1 MDFIKKYKNVLA
13 GLLINIV
20 ERHSVVLYGYYASL
34 MAPIF
39 FPSDDPKLN
48 EMRALGVF
56 ALTFVMQPLAG
67 FVLGRIG
74 DQYGRKASMIIG
86 VLLIALPT
94 ILIGL
99 LPGYET
105 LGVIA
110 PILLILALIMQ
121 SAGSVAAY
129 NGTAVFLNEFAGSK
143 MKSFFSGLLVSSSF
157 AGAVIASFCGA
168 ISSSPTGWRMPFI
181 TGGILGLCILG
192 LRKHLEETP
201 VFQKSLKTHKNN
213 GEKPESFLKIAKKRK
228 RNLLCTIGIA
238 AGCNLPFFTISIFFN
253 SFFTLDL
260 GISHSSMLAYNMVVL
275 IFWAVTLPF
284 MGHVADKIGTR
295 RLMLFSSL
303 ALAALSVPLF
313 SWAMV
318 APNLTN
324 ITILRLIL
332 SIFSISILAPATSYV
347 AQLFVVRER
356 QTSLGTGDAIG
367 TVLFGGTA
375 PLICRFLIDQTGSTV
390 APAYY
395 LSLCAL
401 ICAFSIWYAKPLE
414 EEE

>member
-1 MDFIKKYKNVLA
+1 
-13 GLLINIV
+13 
-20 ERHSVVLYGYYASL
+20 
-34 MAPIF
+34 
-39 FPSDDPKLN
+39 
-48 EMRALGVF
+48 
-56 ALTFVMQPLAG
+56 
-67 FVLGRIG
+67 
-74 DQYGRKASMIIG
+74 
-86 VLLIALPT
+86 
-94 ILIGL
+94 
-99 LPGYET
+99 
-105 LGVIA
+105 
-110 PILLILALIMQ
+110 
-121 SAGSVAAY
+121 
-129 NGTAVFLNEFAGSK
+129 
-143 MKSFFSGLLVSSSF
+143 
-157 AGAVIASFCGA
+157 
-168 ISSSPTGWRMPFI
+168 
-181 TGGILGLCILG
+181 
-192 LRKHLEETP
+192 
-201 VFQKSLKTHKNN
+201 
-213 GEKPESFLKIAKKRK
+213 
-228 RNLLCTIGIA
+228 
-238 AGCNLPFFTISIFFN
+238 
-253 SFFTLDL
+253 
-260 GISHSSMLAYNMVVL
+260 VL